1 MKRDFLRVVMMS
13 IEGLEVRGELE
24 FEEGVIEY
32 RATVKEGV
40 TYEYL
45 GDTYHIGI
53 KSDLEVELSD
63 SGEEIKYKPVDV
75 EKLEMRYFQKD
86 KDEGTLGIVEGIVDK
101 VYKTVQD
108 NLIQS
113 IESHSDKIF
122 LSRDTEVIKQQI
134 KNKYENYK

>member
-24 FEEGVIEY
+24 FKEGVIEY
-32 RATVKEGV
+32 QSTVKEGV

-45 GDTYHIGI
+45 GDTNHIGI
-53 KSDLEVELSD
+53 KSGLEVVLSD
-63 SGEEIKYKPVDV
+63 RGEEIKYKPEGV

-86 KDEGTLGIVEGIVDK
+86 KDEGTLGVVEGIVDK
-101 VYKTVQD
+101 VYKSVQD

-113 IESHSDKIF
+113 IESNSDKIF

-134 KNKYENYK
+134 KNKYEKL

>member
-24 FEEGVIEY
+24 FKEGVIEY
-32 RATVKEGV
+32 QATVKEGV

-45 GDTYHIGI
+45 GDTNHIGI
-53 KSDLEVELSD
+53 KSGLEVVLSD
-63 SGEEIKYKPVDV
+63 RGEEIKYKPEGV

-86 KDEGTLGIVEGIVDK
+86 KDEGTLGVVEGIVDK
-101 VYKTVQD
+101 VYKSVQD

-113 IESHSDKIF
+113 IESNSDKIF

-134 KNKYENYK
+134 KNKYEKL

>member
-1 MKRDFLRVVMMS
+1 MS

-24 FEEGVIEY
+24 FKEGVIEY

-45 GDTYHIGI
+45 GDTNHIGI

-86 KDEGTLGIVEGIVDK
+86 KDEGNLGIVEGIVDK